1 MSVDLN
7 GNETQYTNRC
17 GVAKAWCL
25 AALGGGDNP
34 STQGIYSMSNSGGYV
49 RMSGT
54 SMATPMV
61 SGALAALKNT
71 FPNLS
76 YQQVRDRLLITAN
89 KTGQY
94 ADQDIFGQGLMDLQA
109 ASNPVGGLSL
119 PTGSHTTGSSGSV
132 AISKI
137 TLPSSVASPIRN
149 SKIMLVDNYQKAPFW
164 VSASSFI
171 QESKIQS
178 DFATRH
184 MSNMSEPMPV
194 DVGDGD
200 GIRFNYLQGLYS
212 SVGLNKFGHFLAFA
226 SGIKSDQS
234 LGNQLNLRY
243 IPHLNDSLTNTHG
256 SGYATNFGKT
266 KISIIGNVPNAQS
279 SLNPNELTQNR
290 SSMGSRSAYSFI
302 SQREHENFAYGL
314 TYSSANSFTQPLG
327 IAVSGA
333 FGLGNTQVSS
343 IGSWL

>member
-1 MSVDLN
+1 
-7 GNETQYTNRC
+7 
-17 GVAKAWCL
+17 
-25 AALGGGDNP
+25 
-34 STQGIYSMSNSGGYV
+34 
-49 RMSGT
+49 
-54 SMATPMV
+54 
-61 SGALAALKNT
+61 
-71 FPNLS
+71 
-76 YQQVRDRLLITAN
+76 
-89 KTGQY
+89 
-94 ADQDIFGQGLMDLQA
+94 
-109 ASNPVGGLSL
+109 
-119 PTGSHTTGSSGSV
+119 
-132 AISKI
+132 
-137 TLPSSVASPIRN
+137 
-149 SKIMLVDNYQKAPFW
+149 
-164 VSASSFI
+164 
-171 QESKIQS
+171 
-178 DFATRH
+178 

-212 SVGLNKFGHFLAFA
+212 SVGLNKFGYFLAFA

-256 SGYATNFGKT
+256 FGYATNFGKT

-333 FGLGNTQVSS
+333 FGLGNTQASS